1 MKRYIIKFCGESK
14 PYYDKIQAKM
24 RYDTIRKNIIGDK
37 LFEIIEEKENCIT
50 FINKI
55 YKNTNKLELLEK
67 ESKVE
72 FIRKHFNNLDDAANF
87 ESKLYEKY
95 DEVQII
101 TFPNQEHGYY
111 TFSVKK

>member
-1 MKRYIIKFCGESK
+1 M
-14 PYYDKIQAKM
+14 
-24 RYDTIRKNIIGDK
+24 
-37 LFEIIEEKENCIT
+37 FEIIEEKENCIT
-50 FINKI
+50 FINKK
-55 YKNTNKLELLEK
+55 YRNTNKLELLEK
-67 ESKVE
+67 ESKVG
-72 FIRKHFNNLDDAANF
+72 FIRKHFNNLDDAADF